1 MWNFPCLSCVK
12 ALFQPWL
19 TPQMF
24 LLLRRGTSRHLA
36 EHRRSHSALYRSTTS
51 STSRRTSETFFFM
64 LLFKRASLFAVKQ
77 RRKQREKQKLWC
89 GKSNLLWKRPFSFHH
104 FCSKKK
110 KKKFSVVF
118 IFVFNVKRDT
128 AVNTPMCT
136 WQKRPISLGKKAEG
150 SFTIAVFNYKPPHG
164 GKTGRKKNK

>member
-1 MWNFPCLSCVK
+1 MTDSTNVFALKVWHFAPPRRAQTVPQCPLPLNHVK
-12 ALFQPWL
+12 YI
-19 TPQMF
+19 
-24 LLLRRGTSRHLA
+24 TSNVRD
-36 EHRRSHSALYRSTTS
+36 
-51 STSRRTSETFFFM
+51 FFFM

-89 GKSNLLWKRPFSFHH
+89 GKSNMLWKRPFSFHH
-104 FCSKKK
+104 FCSKE

-136 WQKRPISLGKKAEG
+136 WQKRPISLGEKAEG